1 MERLFSPCTRYRV
14 IRANQSGLRPPEWLR
29 ELNLDIS
36 TEELLSPERA
46 FTYVDLYAMLENGE
60 TAAQL
65 TPHAS
70 VVGTNG
76 KALLCSY
83 HRQSSFRFSFSADGK
98 KIVALA
104 RSPEHLLEICDVV
117 LRLLA
122 ASVVH
127 SVTVHSWSSRH
138 TFYINS
144 ASLTSLMQHCQSL
157 NTLTFEEISFKV
169 EHCLVLGDFSR
180 PGLEI
185 VLIRCTPTTA
195 GTRALAEVLGRD
207 QCPTKLHCCHIDY
220 NVLANGLRGNSR
232 LKSLIPSIYE
242 DGHRQVLAI
251 ADALRENKGL
261 IELVLQYN
269 GHIVSDETWGAVCDS
284 LKKHPKLEVLQLWG
298 SAQYEMAP
306 LAPEVRESR
315 IQAVLD
321 MMKVNLSIHTIRLDS
336 QYTEHELLR
345 GSVIPILET
354 NRFRPRLLAIQTTR
368 PMAYRAKVLGRA
380 LLAVRTDPHRFW
392 MLLSGNAEVAFLS
405 TTANFP
411 TPANA
416 AATSTTYVAAAAVAA
431 SVMPALTA
439 TATGSLPTATSCS
452 CRYKHYHSV
461 YCFCLGFCCCLLLLL
476 LLLLLLTRSATHVPN
491 PTSEGSIQSQCDGR
505 WVLGETDM

>member
-1 MERLFSPCTRYRV
+1 MERLFSPCTRYRD
-14 IRANQSGLRPPEWLR
+14 IAETQDCLRPPEWLR
-29 ELNLDIS
+29 KLNLDIS

-46 FTYVDLYAMLENGE
+46 FTYADLYAILKDGE

-83 HRQSSFRFSFSADGK
+83 HKQSLFRFSFCADGK

-144 ASLTSLMQHCQSL
+144 ASLTSLLQSCQSL
-157 NTLTFEEISFKV
+157 ETLTFEQISFKA
-169 EHCLVLGDFSR
+169 EHCRALGDFSR

-195 GTRALAEVLGRD
+195 GTSALAEVLGRN
-207 QCPTKLHCCHIDY
+207 QGPTKLHCCHIDY

-232 LKSLIPSIYE
+232 LKSLTPHIPSILE

-261 IELVLQYN
+261 IEFVLQYN
-269 GHIVSDETWGAVCDS
+269 GHVVSDETWGAVCDS
-284 LKKHPKLEVLQLWG
+284 LKTHPTLEVLQLWG
-298 SAQYEMAP
+298 SAQYEGAP
-306 LAPEVRESR
+306 LSPEVLESR

-321 MMKVNLSIHTIRLDS
+321 MMKVSTTIHTIHLYSHFSR
-336 QYTEHELLR
+336 HELFR

-354 NRFRPRLLAIQTTR
+354 NRLRPRLLAIQRAR
-368 PMAYRAKVLGRA
+368 PTVYRAKVLGKA
-380 LLAVRTDPHRFW
+380 LLATRTDTNRFW
-392 MLLSGNAEVAFLS
+392 ILLSGNAEVAFPS
-405 TTANFP
+405 GTTTIAVAANLP
-411 TPANA
+411 TPANVPA
-416 AATSTTYVAAAAVAA
+416 PYVAAVATAATSMMSTLTIRTTGSLPIAFAPAATSTTTMSTASASDHAVAA
-431 SVMPALTA
+431 NVARQE
-439 TATGSLPTATSCS
+439 
-452 CRYKHYHSV
+452 RYNARQK
-461 YCFCLGFCCCLLLLL
+461 
-476 LLLLLLTRSATHVPN
+476 RSACP
-491 PTSEGSIQSQCDGR
+491 
-505 WVLGETDM
+505 